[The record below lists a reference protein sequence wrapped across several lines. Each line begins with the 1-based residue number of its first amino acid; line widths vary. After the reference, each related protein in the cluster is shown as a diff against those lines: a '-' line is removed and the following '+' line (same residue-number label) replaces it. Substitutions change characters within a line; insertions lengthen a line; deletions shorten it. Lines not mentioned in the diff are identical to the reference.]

1 MDAEW
6 LHSLYTVLAF
16 VTFVV
21 IGLWAWSARNRAG
34 FEEAARLPLL
44 DDDTPAKRVGASRED
59 KA

>member
-1 MDAEW
+1 
-6 LHSLYTVLAF
+6 
-16 VTFVV
+16 V

-44 DDDTPAKRVGASRED
+44 DDDMPAKRVGASRED